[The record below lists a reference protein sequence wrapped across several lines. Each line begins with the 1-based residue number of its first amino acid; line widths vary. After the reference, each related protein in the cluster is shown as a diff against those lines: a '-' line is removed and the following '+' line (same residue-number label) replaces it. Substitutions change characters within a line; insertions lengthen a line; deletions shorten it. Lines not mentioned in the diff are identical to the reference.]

1 MLLHQSLQTF
11 LHLSDV
17 EAQKIAP
24 YFTAQSLDKNTC
36 LLEAGKKADHLF
48 FLAEGFIR
56 IHADFDGKEIT
67 QWISCPG
74 YFITD
79 LSSWF
84 FNQPAKWSLTTLST
98 VSVWCISKSN
108 YNLVQSE
115 IAHWHTKE
123 KLFIGHCFDLM
134 ENRIFQFISQSSEE
148 RYLAYC
154 TQFEYLFNHVPHQY
168 IASLLGMTPETLSR
182 LRRKNAK

>member
-1 MLLHQSLQTF
+1 MSLHQSLQAI

-17 EAQKIAP
+17 EVQKIAP
-24 YFTAQSLDKNTC
+24 YFVAQSHEKNTC
-36 LLEAGKKADHLF
+36 LLEVGKKADQLF

-67 QWISCPG
+67 QWISFPG
-74 YFITD
+74 YFLTD

-84 FNQPAKWSLTTLST
+84 FDQPAKWSLTTLSP
-98 VSVWCISKSN
+98 VVVWSLSKSN
-108 YNLVQSE
+108 YNIVQREVS
-115 IAHWHTKE
+115 HWHTKE

-134 ENRIFQFISQSSEE
+134 ENRIFQLLSQSSEE
-148 RYLAYC
+148 RYLAFC
-154 TQFEYLFNHVPHQY
+154 NQFEFLFNCVPHQY